1 MESAATFPRLFTVE
15 EANGLLPTVR
25 PLIENILE
33 NLRRLKS
40 KSETVI
46 RSEQLDPEA
55 PDLMRRLRRDE
66 EIARLVG
73 QIKGWVEEI
82 QGHGC
87 VCKGI
92 EQGLVDFPC
101 VLGAEVVFLCWQ
113 YGEPGVAHWHR
124 IEDGFAGRRTL
135 LEIGE
140 ADPDGNTS
148 VH

>member
-1 MESAATFPRLFTVE
+1 MESAANFPRLFTVE
-15 EANGLLPTVR
+15 EANGLLPAVR

-46 RSEQLDPEA
+46 RNEQLDPEA
-55 PDLMRRLRRDE
+55 PDLMKRLRRDE

-82 QGHGC
+82 HSHGC

-92 EQGLVDFPC
+92 EQGLIDFPC
-101 VLGAEVVFLCWQ
+101 LLGAEVVFLCWQ
-113 YGEPGVAHWHR
+113 YGEPGVNHWHR

-135 LEIGE
+135 LEVGD
-140 ADPDGNTS
+140 ADPEGNTS

>member
-1 MESAATFPRLFTVE
+1 
-15 EANGLLPTVR
+15 
-25 PLIENILE
+25 
-33 NLRRLKS
+33 
-40 KSETVI
+40 
-46 RSEQLDPEA
+46 
-55 PDLMRRLRRDE
+55 LRRDE

-113 YGEPGVAHWHR
+113 YGEPDVNHWHR

-135 LEIGE
+135 LEIDD
-140 ADPDGNTS
+140 ADPEGNTS
-148 VH
+148 IH

>member
-1 MESAATFPRLFTVE
+1 MESAANFPRLFTVE
-15 EANGLLPTVR
+15 EANRLLPAVR

-33 NLRRLKS
+33 NLRRLRS

-55 PDLMRRLRRDE
+55 PDLMQRLRRDE

-82 QGHGC
+82 QSHGC

-101 VLGAEVVFLCWQ
+101 LLGSEVVFLCWQ
-113 YGEPGVAHWHR
+113 YGEPGVNHWHG
-124 IEDGFAGRRTL
+124 IEDGFSGRRTL
-135 LEIGE
+135 LEAGE
-140 ADPDGNTS
+140 ADPEGNTS

>member
-1 MESAATFPRLFTVE
+1 MGAAANYPRLFTVE

-33 NLRRLKS
+33 NLRRLKG
-40 KSETVI
+40 KSEVI
-46 RSEQLDPEA
+46 IRNEQLDPEA
-55 PDLMRRLRRDE
+55 PDLMKRLRRDE
-66 EIARLVG
+66 EIALLVG

-82 QGHGC
+82 HSHGC

-92 EQGLVDFPC
+92 EQGLIDFPC
-101 VLGAEVVFLCWQ
+101 LLGAEVVFLCWQ
-113 YGEPGVAHWHR
+113 YGEPGVNHWHR

-135 LEIGE
+135 LEAGE
-140 ADPDGNTS
+140 EDPEGNTS